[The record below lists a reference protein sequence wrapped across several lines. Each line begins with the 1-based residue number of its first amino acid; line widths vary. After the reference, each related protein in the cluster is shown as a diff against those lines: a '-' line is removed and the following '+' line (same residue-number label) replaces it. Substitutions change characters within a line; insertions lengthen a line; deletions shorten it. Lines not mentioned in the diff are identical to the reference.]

1 MLRVL
6 GKILGIKHGSIVVD
20 AFISDFYEASMEQ
33 VPSFGAAHIEWL
45 HEWIGSLV
53 IAKEVSLSQSLRQM
67 CCMNRISATVV
78 LSLRFLP
85 GLFLWTKRPIL
96 GRSKKGDESVYCNRW
111 HHHYSRFLSI
121 LLFGIYRQ

>member
-1 MLRVL
+1 MLSRKMMTVL

-53 IAKEVSLSQSLRQM
+53 IAKEVSLSQ
-67 CCMNRISATVV
+67 
-78 LSLRFLP
+78 FLP
-85 GLFLWTKRPIL
+85 NLLHG
-96 GRSKKGDESVYCNRW
+96 SY
-111 HHHYSRFLSI
+111 LSCCC
-121 LLFGIYRQ
+121 LVS